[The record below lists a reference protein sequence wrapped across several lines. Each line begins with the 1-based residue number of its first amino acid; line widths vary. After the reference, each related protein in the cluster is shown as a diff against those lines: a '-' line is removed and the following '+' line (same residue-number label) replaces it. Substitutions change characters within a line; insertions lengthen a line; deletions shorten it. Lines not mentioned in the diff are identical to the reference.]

1 MPRPQGSLR
10 IRSYHEIPGT
20 SYGTPKELWGLHTP
34 PQRGSATTA
43 ARALLAANQARLGL
57 TGVTFGKPRT
67 IRSLGAHHVIMAQE
81 IAGKPVHRAY
91 VTVHLDRRNRVYLL
105 KNRAVPLAFL
115 PSADQRFSL
124 SRDAARARALRSVRE
139 GQKVEARVL
148 DMRECWFPRR
158 KRVIPAYRVRVH
170 RKGRASR
177 SEWIVFVD
185 AQLGIVLSKYDNL
198 AEATART
205 QVFDPNPLA
214 RLSDW
219 ASLAERP
226 RRHSGTARQALRPP
240 DAAYRAVA
248 LRGIRSNGLLD
259 GPRISTSLTRNRVR
273 FRGTSF
279 THADRVGFEEAMVY
293 YHIDSAIRYIES
305 LGYTGASRI
314 FFNTPLRANAR
325 GSREDDSWYSPGL
338 KTLTF
343 GTGGIDDAEDGE
355 TIVHEFG
362 HALQDAICPDFG
374 QSAEASAMGEG
385 FGDYLAA
392 SFFAPRKRPEFQTLV
407 MSWDAF
413 ETSEETPP
421 RLRTVDSTLTFES
434 FDHDADAD
442 EHENGRIWSAT
453 LWEVRRCFKRHRDAD
468 RAIIE
473 SHFQLDGFTTF
484 ARGARAI
491 LDADRNLYNGA
502 HVARL
507 RRVFRRRGIGP
518 VE

>member
-1 MPRPQGSLR
+1 MLRAQGSLR
-10 IRSYHEIPGT
+10 IRSDHEIPGT
-20 SYGTPKELWGLHTP
+20 SYGTPKEIWGFRTP
-34 PQRGSATTA
+34 PQRGNAVTA
-43 ARALLAANQARLGL
+43 ARSLLAANEARLGL
-57 TGVTFGKPRT
+57 TGLTFGTPRR
-67 IRSLGAHHVIMAQE
+67 IRSLGAHHVIFAQE

-91 VTVHLDRRNRVYLL
+91 VTVHLDRRNRIYLI
-105 KNRAVPLAFL
+105 KNRAVPLPFL
-115 PSADQRFSL
+115 PSTERPFSL
-124 SRDAARARALRSVRE
+124 SRDRARARALRSVRE
-139 GQKVEARVL
+139 GRRVEARVL

-170 RKGRASR
+170 RKSRAGR
-177 SEWIVFVD
+177 SEWIVFIH

-219 ASLAERP
+219 ASLADRP
-226 RRHSGTARQALRPP
+226 RRHSGTVRQAFRPP

-259 GPRISTSLTRNRVR
+259 GPRVSTSLTRNRVR

-279 THADRVGFEEAMVY
+279 THADRVGLEEAMVY
-293 YHIDSAIRYIES
+293 YHVDSAIRYIES
-305 LGYTGASRI
+305 LGYTGDSRI
-314 FFNTPLRANAR
+314 FNTPLQANAR
-325 GSREDDSWYSPGL
+325 GSRQDDSWYSPGL

-392 SFFAPRKRPEFQTLV
+392 SFFATRKQREFQTLV

-453 LWEVRRCFKRHRDAD
+453 LWDVRGCFKRPKDAD

-491 LDADRNLYNGA
+491 LDADRNLYKGA
-502 HVARL
+502 HLTRL

>member
-1 MPRPQGSLR
+1 MLHAPGSLR

-20 SYGTPKELWGLHTP
+20 SYDTPKELWGFLTS
-34 PQRGSATTA
+34 PQLGSATTA
-43 ARALLAANQARLGL
+43 AHALLAANETRLGL
-57 TGVTFGKPRT
+57 GGVTFGTPRT
-67 IRSLGAHHVIMAQE
+67 IRSLGAHHVILAQE

-91 VTVHLDRRNRVYLL
+91 VTVHLDRRNRAYLI

-115 PSADQRFSL
+115 PSADRPFSL

-139 GQKVEARVL
+139 GEKVEARVL
-148 DMRECWFPRR
+148 DIRECWFPRR

-177 SEWIVFVD
+177 SEWIVFVH

-198 AEATART
+198 AEATAHV

-214 RLSDW
+214 RISDW
-219 ASLAERP
+219 TALAERP
-226 RRHSGTARQALRPP
+226 RKRGGILRRALMPP
-240 DAAYRAVA
+240 DAAYRLAP

-259 GPRISTSLTRNRVR
+259 GPRVSTSLTRNRVR
-273 FRGTSF
+273 FRGTSL
-279 THADRVGFEEAMVY
+279 TRVDRIGFEEAMVY
-293 YHIDSAIRYIES
+293 YHVDATIRYIES
-305 LGYTGASRI
+305 LGYTRSCRI
-314 FFNTPLRANAR
+314 FNTPLRANAR
-325 GSREDDSWYSPGL
+325 GSRDDNSWYSPGL

-355 TIVHEFG
+355 TVVHEFG

-392 SFFAPRKRPEFQTLV
+392 SFFAKRKRRDFRTLV

-453 LWEVRRCFKRHRDAD
+453 LWDVRRCFKRSRDAD

-491 LDADRNLYNGA
+491 LDADRNLYKGA
-502 HVARL
+502 HVGRL
-507 RRVFRRRGIGP
+507 RGVFRRRGIGP